1 VAQEKSEETSVV
13 VVALSTIEEQEDRR
27 IMEKARTQTRK
38 ERESH
43 GEKEEMDV
51 GRTTTLSPSEERP
64 EQVLPSVM
72 VAHNKKQEHGSES
85 EKKVQADGTG
95 GFTGR
100 VIVRSPSPMEDEMM
114 KSEMQLQ
121 EDGSFVKGQKEV

>member
-1 VAQEKSEETSVV
+1 MAQEKSEETSAV

-38 ERESH
+38 EGESH
-43 GEKEEMDV
+43 GEKEELDV

-72 VAHNKKQEHGSES
+72 VAHNKQEHGSES
-85 EKKVQADGTG
+85 EKKVQTDGTG

-114 KSEMQLQ
+114 KSEMRLQ
-121 EDGSFVKGQKEV
+121 DGSFVKGQKEG